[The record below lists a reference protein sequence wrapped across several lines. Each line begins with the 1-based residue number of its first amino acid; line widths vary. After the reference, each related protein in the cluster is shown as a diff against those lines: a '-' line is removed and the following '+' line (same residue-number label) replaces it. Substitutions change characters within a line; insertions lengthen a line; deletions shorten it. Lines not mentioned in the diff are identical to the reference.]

1 MVATDNNEIKT
12 LLNLN
17 LQNQIKKF
25 DGKNPAS
32 SDFKLLLNI
41 ANTFLDFCEF
51 QILFIYFK
59 NLTNLMSIKRIVFL

>member
-1 MVATDNNEIKT
+1 MVTTNNNEIKT
-12 LLNLN
+12 LINLS
-17 LQNQIKKF
+17 LQNQIEKY
-25 DGKNPAS
+25 DRVNPAS

-41 ANTFLDFCEF
+41 ANTFLDCCEF